1 MTYGGDRRQIRTVSC
16 SDSKKLTNE
25 ILEQSP
31 MARHRAAV
39 TEFDMVRQ
47 TSGIKHP
54 AQCTL
59 RREAVITCAEPDDG
73 MSLNKERADTRAN
86 LRSARTRRKRGI
98 ERWEPTLL
106 RICAQ
111 RLNRSGQQALC
122 PRRSFPCSPSS
133 PRTPAAAGRGGPG
146 IAKKSAPPEKPA
158 GRPCRPVRGLQIP
171 LPLASLPRKPYR
183 GIVIA
188 CIAFVERGSDNS
200 DVVQERGRMHTTI
213 EWSRVTEAGRR
224 RHVVGTRGR
233 EYLEM
238 TAHRCIGQEAAA
250 PRGTY
255 DILACYWRTSCRPDH
270 LDNFSRGGTFRT
282 HKSSSENRGKW
293 RFCKGSIFVGV
304 VCPSGAEPD
313 QLSNVQTFPSTARC
327 LTKRSPDLSY
337 AGSTV
342 TIAWVF
348 DVTTIRFATSSDFFE
363 PLYRPAPTIFDGGD
377 QPSRP
382 STTVRMWPSGAQ
394 TTVRLAETNE
404 FHGLIVYSV
413 PATKERLKWSPM
425 LLGLNRRMPMTRPV
439 NDGSTLFSLVARL
452 LHSPQKAPSDK
463 RG

>member
-39 TEFDMVRQ
+39 AEFDMVRQ

-98 ERWEPTLL
+98 ERWEPTVEAVSKRYALDVHFLAAPLRHARRPQRAVAGQGLL
-106 RICAQ
+106 RC
-111 RLNRSGQQALC
+111 L
-122 PRRSFPCSPSS
+122 FPLLFLYVK
-133 PRTPAAAGRGGPG
+133 
-146 IAKKSAPPEKPA
+146 AKKSAPPEKPA

-282 HKSSSENRGKW
+282 HKSSSEQNRGKW

-327 LTKRSPDLSY
+327 LTKRSL
-337 AGSTV
+337 
-342 TIAWVF
+342 
-348 DVTTIRFATSSDFFE
+348 TSLTRAAHDFFE

>member
-39 TEFDMVRQ
+39 AEFDMVRQ

-270 LDNFSRGGTFRT
+270 LDNFKPWQVEILQGFHLCWRRLSQRGGTGPAIER
-282 HKSSSENRGKW
+282 
-293 RFCKGSIFVGV
+293 
-304 VCPSGAEPD
+304 
-313 QLSNVQTFPSTARC
+313 SNLPIDGPLPYQT
-327 LTKRSPDLSY
+327 LPDLSY

-342 TIAWVF
+342 TIA
-348 DVTTIRFATSSDFFE
+348 S
-363 PLYRPAPTIFDGGD
+363 YK
-377 QPSRP
+377 
-382 STTVRMWPSGAQ
+382 PSGAQ

>member
-238 TAHRCIGQEAAA
+238 TAHRCIAADQ
-250 PRGTY
+250 TT
-255 DILACYWRTSCRPDH
+255 LTT
-270 LDNFSRGGTFRT
+270 L
-282 HKSSSENRGKW
+282 NRGKW